1 MLGAIDAGSNA
12 IRVVIAR
19 LDGDSL
25 DRVEAERVAVR
36 LGRGAFTRGELDP
49 ATIDE
54 AVGAF
59 KHFRERF
66 NHFGVTSY
74 RAVATSAVRDASNRD
89 VLLHRLYHEA
99 GIELEVIDGAEEAR
113 LVRKAVT
120 TAFLGKPQPRCILD
134 LGGGSLEINVR
145 QGSAWR
151 GQSLPIGTV
160 RLMESF
166 GITGAMNDAEAG
178 MVRRYAATLLQT
190 MGRQADVG
198 VAAFTGGNADA
209 LAKLFG
215 DTSMAASASGSIATT
230 AGFDLAALERGLPS
244 ITEATIEE
252 RMTMFNVRR
261 DRAEVL
267 GVAALVIATV
277 GRQLGISRFLAPGVG
292 VREAVLIELAET
304 VREAKAKTD
313 NATDKA
319 LLTAARAFA
328 NRVDH
333 DTTHGE
339 QVRRLARQLFTQ
351 LRDIHQLGPE
361 LGVLLEVAALLHD
374 IGEVVSPRGHHKH
387 SEYMIR
393 WGRLP
398 GLGDAEREMVALAV
412 RCHRKSAADCKK
424 LINDAPLSKEQRV
437 QTRRLAALLRVA
449 DGLDSEHRRRV
460 SDVVATRMGDVVM
473 LDLIVRDGPTRD
485 DAQLTRKADMFREE
499 FSLDLRIT
507 VARAASVPP
516 TEADVGSAPGSAGQP
531 LQRRVR

>member
-1 MLGAIDAGSNA
+1 
-12 IRVVIAR
+12 
-19 LDGDSL
+19 
-25 DRVEAERVAVR
+25 
-36 LGRGAFTRGELDP
+36 
-49 ATIDE
+49 
-54 AVGAF
+54 
-59 KHFRERF
+59 
-66 NHFGVTSY
+66 
-74 RAVATSAVRDASNRD
+74 
-89 VLLHRLYHEA
+89 
-99 GIELEVIDGAEEAR
+99 
-113 LVRKAVT
+113 
-120 TAFLGKPQPRCILD
+120 
-134 LGGGSLEINVR
+134 
-145 QGSAWR
+145 
-151 GQSLPIGTV
+151 
-160 RLMESF
+160 
-166 GITGAMNDAEAG
+166 
-178 MVRRYAATLLQT
+178 
-190 MGRQADVG
+190 
-198 VAAFTGGNADA
+198 
-209 LAKLFG
+209 
-215 DTSMAASASGSIATT
+215 
-230 AGFDLAALERGLPS
+230 
-244 ITEATIEE
+244 
-252 RMTMFNVRR
+252 
-261 DRAEVL
+261 
-267 GVAALVIATV
+267 
-277 GRQLGISRFLAPGVG
+277 
-292 VREAVLIELAET
+292 
-304 VREAKAKTD
+304 
-313 NATDKA
+313 
-319 LLTAARAFA
+319 
-328 NRVDH
+328 
-333 DTTHGE
+333 
-339 QVRRLARQLFTQ
+339 